1 MSQLQQNK
9 TAFFIAVLL
18 YISLAACGTL
28 KKEKTLKSENL
39 TVSYRSFNRLGPD
52 YEAINPNHPVQI
64 SEKQVQVHL
73 LALDYKPFKARSKT
87 LSVFTK
93 DQIKEVSRLLTKG
106 LNRADPQKFLHFEL
120 KTAKGIT
127 EGDIFAADGYIHW
140 RIWTINGVDYSN
152 DPLGIRKK
160 TWRLI
165 PSPAG
170 HRYFNSSSSAGQ
182 KKKQNWIVADFDISK
197 HQNRRKTKRKLS
209 PQSPK
214 EVSRNTLKTEKSQTS
229 NKLDKSI
236 KEKLI
241 LLKQLFDQ
249 GLINEEEYNKKK
261 KEVMK
266 RF

>member
-9 TAFFIAVLL
+9 IALLIAVLL
-18 YISLAACGTL
+18 YISLAACGTF

-52 YEAINPNHPVQI
+52 YEAINPNHPARI

-73 LALDYKPFKARSKT
+73 LALDYKPFKARSKVAP
-87 LSVFTK
+87 VFTK

-120 KTAKGIT
+120 KAPKGMT
-127 EGDIFAADGYIHW
+127 EGDVFAADGYIHW
-140 RIWTINGVDYSN
+140 RIWTINGIDYSN

-165 PSPAG
+165 LNPAG

-182 KKKQNWIVADFDISK
+182 KKKQNWIVADFNIAK
-197 HQNRRKTKRKLS
+197 FQNSRKTKRKLS
-209 PQSPK
+209 
-214 EVSRNTLKTEKSQTS
+214 TKSS
-229 NKLDKSI
+229 NKTSQNHSKSEKPQISNELNEII

>member
-1 MSQLQQNK
+1 MLQVKQNK
-9 TAFFIAVLL
+9 IAFLIAIIL
-18 YISLAACGTL
+18 YFSLSACGTL

-39 TVSYRSFNRLGPD
+39 TVSYRSFNRLGLD
-52 YEAINPNHPVQI
+52 YESINPNHPARI

-73 LALDYKPFKARSKT
+73 LALEYKPFKVRSKVT
-87 LSVFTK
+87 PVFTK

-120 KTAKGIT
+120 KAPKGMI
-127 EGDIFAADGYIHW
+127 EGDVFVADGYIHW
-140 RIWTINGVDYSN
+140 RIWTINGIDYSN

-165 PSPAG
+165 PGPAG
-170 HRYFNSSSSAGQ
+170 HRFFNSSSSAGQ
-182 KKKQNWIVADFDISK
+182 KKKQNWIVADFDITNI
-197 HQNRRKTKRKLS
+197 QNRRKTKRKLS
-209 PQSPK
+209 TKSSLRASQNNSKPEKPQVTK
-214 EVSRNTLKTEKSQTS
+214 ELNET
-229 NKLDKSI
+229 I

>member
-1 MSQLQQNK
+1 MSQLKQNK
-9 TAFFIAVLL
+9 IAFLITILLCVL
-18 YISLAACGTL
+18 LAACGTFQ
-28 KKEKTLKSENL
+28 KEKTLKSDNL

-52 YEAINPNHPVQI
+52 YGSITPDHPI
-64 SEKQVQVHL
+64 LITEKQVQVHL
-73 LALDYKPFKARSKT
+73 LALDYKSFKTRSKVAP
-87 LSVFTK
+87 VFTK

-106 LNRADPQKFLHFEL
+106 LNRAAPQKFLHFEL
-120 KTAKGIT
+120 KASKGMT
-127 EGDIFAADGYIHW
+127 EGDVFAADGYIHW
-140 RIWTINGVDYSN
+140 RIWKINGVDYSN

-165 PSPAG
+165 LSPAG

-197 HQNRRKTKRKLS
+197 IQNRRKTKRKLS
-209 PQSPK
+209 TKSSQRALPKRLKPQKPQ
-214 EVSRNTLKTEKSQTS
+214 VSNELNET
-229 NKLDKSI
+229 I

-261 KEVMK
+261 KEVMQ

>member
-1 MSQLQQNK
+1 MSQLKQNK
-9 TAFFIAVLL
+9 IAFLVVIFL
-18 YISLAACGTL
+18 YISLAACGTF
-28 KKEKTLKSENL
+28 KKEKTLKSDNL

-52 YEAINPNHPVQI
+52 YESINPNHPTQI

-73 LALDYKPFKARSKT
+73 LALDYKSFKARSKVAP
-87 LSVFTK
+87 VFTK

-120 KTAKGIT
+120 KAAKGMT
-127 EGDIFAADGYIHW
+127 EGDVFAADGYIHW
-140 RIWTINGVDYSN
+140 RIWSINGVEYSN
-152 DPLGIRKK
+152 DPLSIRKK

-170 HRYFNSSSSAGQ
+170 HRYFNSSSSAGR
-182 KKKQNWIVADFDISK
+182 KKKQNWIVADFDITK
-197 HQNRRKTKRKLS
+197 IQNRRKTKRKLS
-209 PQSPK
+209 PKNAKKTTQNHSKPK
-214 EVSRNTLKTEKSQTS
+214 APQTS
-229 NKLDKSI
+229 NKLNENI

-261 KEVMK
+261 KEVIK

>member
-1 MSQLQQNK
+1 MSQLKQNK
-9 TAFFIAVLL
+9 IAFLIAIIL
-18 YISLAACGTL
+18 YISLTACGTF
-28 KKEKTLKSENL
+28 KKEKTLKSDNL

-52 YEAINPNHPVQI
+52 FGAINPDHPVSV

-73 LALDYKPFKARSKT
+73 LALNYKPFKARSKVAP
-87 LSVFTK
+87 VFTK

-120 KTAKGIT
+120 KAPKGMT
-127 EGDIFAADGYIHW
+127 EGDVFAADGYIHW
-140 RIWTINGVDYSN
+140 RIWSINGVDYSN

-165 PSPAG
+165 LSPAG

-182 KKKQNWIVADFDISK
+182 KKKQNWIVADFDIAK
-197 HQNRRKTKRKLS
+197 FQNRRKTKRKLS
-209 PQSPK
+209 TKSSNRTSQNNSKSEKPQ
-214 EVSRNTLKTEKSQTS
+214 VSNELNKT
-229 NKLDKSI
+229 I

-249 GLINEEEYNKKK
+249 GLINQEEYNKKK